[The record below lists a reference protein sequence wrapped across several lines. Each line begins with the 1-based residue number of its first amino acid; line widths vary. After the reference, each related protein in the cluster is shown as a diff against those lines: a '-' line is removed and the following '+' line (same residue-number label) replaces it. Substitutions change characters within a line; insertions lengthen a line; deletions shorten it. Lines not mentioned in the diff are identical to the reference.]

1 VSGVISAVQKTEASG
16 VPPATSQLGMVVQVL
31 CSILV
36 RLEAFD
42 GHLDRTGG
50 IRGGAASQ
58 LIINPFS
65 FGEVF
70 CFLPEIFLV
79 FFFFFGFY
87 LFILFHFSN
96 LKLVL

>member
-1 VSGVISAVQKTEASG
+1 MSGVISAVQKTEASG

-79 FFFFFGFY
+79 FFFFGFY